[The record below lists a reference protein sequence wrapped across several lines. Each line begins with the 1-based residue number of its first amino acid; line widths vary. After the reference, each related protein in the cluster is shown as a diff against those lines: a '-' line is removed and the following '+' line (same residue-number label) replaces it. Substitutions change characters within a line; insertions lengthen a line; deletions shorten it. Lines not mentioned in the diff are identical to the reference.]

1 MSRDNRSESEG
12 QRSVAEL
19 LAAYGG
25 KGGGGR
31 RRRRRAEDPTDTAPQ
46 AIIDRVLSE
55 SGNLRRVEEADEAP
69 GPEGQQYQPPPRPAP
84 VGQDRPTP
92 SPHPEPPHH
101 PAEPDY
107 PRNDYP
113 QGDYPEDDYP
123 TASDYPRGDYP
134 VDRGQR
140 GQVDGPG
147 PQPEAGARPAFP
159 AAGQLP
165 ADQTVLYPVDPDMTA
180 QYPPLTGEAP
190 AVASDVGGRLDAPPD
205 DPHTEQFP
213 RVAGDNF
220 GGSILDD
227 PAGTLDAGSDA
238 ERTVVGTGWFE
249 TGEVAAY
256 REDGPDPSAGPAETR
271 QQAPV
276 APGVDV
282 DPDAGERPAD
292 RRDDADDHDYEPGD
306 YGADD
311 YGSGDYEP
319 DDYGADDYDEDYDE
333 DDSAE
338 EGVEEPAEKPVS
350 PVKEWLLMIGQL
362 VVGVVGGA
370 GLWLVFQWLWL
381 NIPAVALVVALL
393 VITGMVFLVRKI
405 RRSDDLQTTL
415 FTVLVGLIVTV
426 SPAAL
431 LLLGT

>member
-55 SGNLRRVEEADEAP
+55 SGNLRRVEETDEAP
-69 GPEGQQYQPPPRPAP
+69 RSEEQQYQPPPRPVPGAQSRP
-84 VGQDRPTP
+84 VPPRPA
-92 SPHPEPPHH
+92 EPPHQPSDQAYPP
-101 PAEPDY
+101 PA
-107 PRNDYP
+107 
-113 QGDYPEDDYP
+113 YPENDYP
-123 TASDYPRGDYP
+123 TASDYPAESDYPQTDYP
-134 VDRGQR
+134 VDRDR
-140 GQVDGPG
+140 GEGPARH
-147 PQPEAGARPAFP
+147 PEAGGRPP
-159 AAGQLP
+159 HPGAGQFP
-165 ADQTVLYPVDPDMTA
+165 SDQTVLYPVDPDMTA
-180 QYPPLTGEAP
+180 QYPPLTGEGPVA
-190 AVASDVGGRLDAPPD
+190 ASDLGGRLDAPPD

-213 RVAGDNF
+213 RVGGENF
-220 GGSILDD
+220 GGSILDG
-227 PAGTLDAGSDA
+227 PSGTLDPGSDA

-249 TGEVAAY
+249 TGEVEAY
-256 REDGPDPSAGPAETR
+256 REDGPDPAPRPPETR
-271 QQAPV
+271 QHAPV
-276 APGVDV
+276 APG
-282 DPDAGERPAD
+282 PEAEPGAPD
-292 RRDDADDHDYEPGD
+292 RRDDEDYDDYE
-306 YGADD
+306 
-311 YGSGDYEP
+311 SGDYES
-319 DDYGADDYDEDYDE
+319 DDYDEDYDDE
-333 DDSAE
+333 DDPAE
-338 EGVEEPAEKPVS
+338 EAVEEPAEKPVS

-362 VVGVVGGA
+362 VAGVVGGA